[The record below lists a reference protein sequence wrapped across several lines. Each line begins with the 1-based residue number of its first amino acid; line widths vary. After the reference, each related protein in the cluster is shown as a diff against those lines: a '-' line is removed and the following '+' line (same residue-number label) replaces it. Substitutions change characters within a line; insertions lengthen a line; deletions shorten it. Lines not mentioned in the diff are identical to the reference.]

1 MYQVNNSGRVY
12 RSGKA
17 LDGDLRRLIIDK
29 CLAAGGNRLTGEL
42 PTTFTAIAKV
52 VQVTKNTVSK
62 IWRQYCNDLSD
73 CPLQRGGDFCSKLTA
88 GDLEL
93 IETLK
98 NTKGSISLGELY
110 SVLEDFG
117 DIGGEIS
124 ISTISRAIKSRLLSG
139 QRFTRKRITHVAQ
152 ERFTDEN
159 MLYTQIFINYLSS
172 KDPRKIKFFDES
184 GVKTPDIGTRRYGH
198 APIGKRCVEVI
209 RKVESPNVT
218 LNLLV
223 SLDGPAYYNLVDGST
238 NTAKFLTFFSEAS
251 EATNMSTGRPA
262 IEVGDIIVMDNLAVH
277 HYDGG
282 FVLEEYLEEMG
293 VELIFTPTYSPD
305 LNPVE
310 LCFAKVKTK
319 LNGELSHSVHDNL
332 KLAVMEAVETITP
345 RDVAGFYRATSY
357 MFPETD

>member
-1 MYQVNNSGRVY
+1 MTCQI
-12 RSGKA
+12 A
-17 LDGDLRRLIIDK
+17 LFSVVGIFAVSLPQEILSLDL
-29 CLAAGGNRLTGEL
+29 
-42 PTTFTAIAKV
+42 
-52 VQVTKNTVSK
+52 
-62 IWRQYCNDLSD
+62 
-73 CPLQRGGDFCSKLTA
+73 
-88 GDLEL
+88 
-93 IETLK
+93 ETLK

-110 SVLEDFG
+110 LVLEDFG
-117 DIGGEIS
+117 DIRREIS

-139 QRFTRKRITHVAQ
+139 QCYTRKRITHVAQ

-184 GVKTPDIGTRRYGH
+184 GVKTPNIGTRRYGH

-277 HYDGG
+277 HYDEG
-282 FVLEEYLEEMG
+282 FVLEEYFEEMG

-310 LCFAKVKTK
+310 LCFAK

-332 KLAVMEAVETITP
+332 KLGYGGCRNNNTQRHGRFLSGNVIHVP
-345 RDVAGFYRATSY
+345 
-357 MFPETD
+357 